1 MRSAADGLGW
11 AVQPGPLSI
20 DSFGE
25 FVRRVAGATAVS
37 RVCIVA
43 DRHQAAI
50 PAISGLVGE
59 LVERFDAEVHAA
71 EDDSEELVASIAGAG
86 PWDVVIG
93 VGGGV
98 TLDVAKL
105 VALRSD
111 DLRRATAPGRSS
123 RVVLPDRAR
132 TARLALVPTTF
143 GTGSEQ
149 SLSACLTTRGRK
161 RLVSGTALGA
171 DIVLARPDLL
181 VSLDDEQMTE
191 GLIEVALRLTTVY
204 ASGAPAPLADTL
216 TRAALRKVVELAP
229 RLGCGEHAT
238 SDLRTLA
245 SISAFSHSGWL
256 SRDRPPMTTLPWII
270 TTEASLAWACTK
282 AVAASLVLPAYWS
295 LMQERDGRLGSHE
308 RLCEL
313 WAAALPSAATPA
325 EALGTITGDRLARP
339 TAEELTRFSDDALA
353 ARVTERWGAGL
364 PFTGEASRDDVREV
378 VAAALALGRTV
389 ADTV

>member
-11 AVQPGPLSI
+11 VVQPGPLSI

-25 FVRRVAGATAVS
+25 FVRQVAGATAVS

-43 DRHQAAI
+43 DRHRAAL
-50 PAISGLVGE
+50 PTISGLVGE

-71 EDDSEELVASIAGAG
+71 EDDSDELVASIAGAG

-123 RVVLPDRAR
+123 RVVLPDSAR

-171 DIVLARPDLL
+171 DVVLARPDLL
-181 VSLDDEQMTE
+181 ASLDNEQVTE
-191 GLIEVALRLTTVY
+191 GLVEVALRLTTVY
-204 ASGAPAPLADTL
+204 ASGETAPLADTL
-216 TRAALRKVVELAP
+216 TQAALRQVVELAP
-229 RLGCGEHAT
+229 RLGCGERAT

-270 TTEASLAWACTK
+270 TTEASLAWSCTK
-282 AVAASLVLPAYWS
+282 AVAASLVMPAYWS
-295 LMQERDGRLGSHE
+295 VMPERDGRLGSHE

-313 WAAALPSAATPA
+313 WAASLPSAATPA
-325 EALGTITGDRLARP
+325 EALSTVTGERLAQP
-339 TAEELTRFSDDALA
+339 SGEKFTLFSDDALA
-353 ARVTERWGAGL
+353 ARITERWGAGL

-378 VAAALALGRTV
+378 VAAALALGKTV
-389 ADTV
+389 AQTL

>member
-1 MRSAADGLGW
+1 MHSAADGLGW
-11 AVQPGPLSI
+11 VVQPGPLNV
-20 DSFGE
+20 DSLRE
-25 FVRRVAGATAVS
+25 FVRQIAGATVVS

-43 DRHQAAI
+43 DRNHAAF
-50 PAISGLVGE
+50 PAIGGLVGE
-59 LVERFDAEVHAA
+59 FVERFDAEVHAA
-71 EDDSEELVASIAGAG
+71 EDDGEELVASIAGAG

-123 RVVLPDRAR
+123 RVVLPDSARA
-132 TARLALVPTTF
+132 ARLALVPTTF
-143 GTGSEQ
+143 GTGSEL
-149 SLSACLTTRGRK
+149 SVSACLTTRGRR

-171 DIVLARPDLL
+171 DVVLAWPDLL
-181 VSLDDEQMTE
+181 VSLDDEQVTE
-191 GLIEVALRLTTVY
+191 GLVEVVLRLTTVY

-216 TRAALRKVVELAP
+216 TRAALRQLVELTP
-229 RLGCGEHAT
+229 RLGSGGRAT

-256 SRDRPPMTTLPWII
+256 SRDRPPMTTLPWVI
-270 TTEASLAWACTK
+270 TTEASLAWSCTK
-282 AVAASLVLPAYWS
+282 AVAASLVLPGYWS
-295 LMQERDGRLGSHE
+295 VMQERDGRLGSHE

-313 WAAALPSAATPA
+313 WAAALPSVATPA
-325 EALGTITGDRLARP
+325 EALGTITGERLARP
-339 TAEELTRFSDDALA
+339 SAEELTRFSDDALA
-353 ARVTERWGAGL
+353 ARITERWGAGL

-389 ADTV
+389 AHTV